1 MQADP
6 IGAVRSLYD
15 CVTEG
20 EQRSGIAVRR
30 RLRVVRQDDPALQRG
45 GGVNF
50 GKPDEVAA
58 VVAMLGSPDASFMTG
73 TEIRVDGG
81 GHM

>member
-1 MQADP
+1 M
-6 IGAVRSLYD
+6 
-15 CVTEG
+15 T
-20 EQRSGIAVRR
+20 
-30 RLRVVRQDDPALQRG
+30 PALQRG

-81 GHM
+81 HM